1 MSLGA
6 LQPSGDGGVA
16 CVGVI
21 FWHIPML
28 SPQGG

>member
-1 MSLGA
+1 MPLGA
-6 LQPSGDGGVA
+6 LQPSGDGRVA

-21 FWHIPML
+21 FRHIPML

>member
-1 MSLGA
+1 MPLGA
-6 LQPSGDGGVA
+6 LQPGRDGRVA

-21 FWHIPML
+21 FWHIPIL